1 MGIDGVD
8 VDIDNV
14 DNVEDKSRTSE
25 YCICCICEKPEVLVL
40 PEYLKACDSNFVED
54 VSSVITSCVVTILNE
69 RMVSG
74 CFPKELD
81 IDCHSAKVASSS
93 NKVTRDLKER

>member
-40 PEYLKACDSNFVED
+40 PEYLKACDSNIVED
-54 VSSVITSCVVTILNE
+54 VSSPFIGSRSLQLVLNQKNFDE
-69 RMVSG
+69 YVNT
-74 CFPKELD
+74 LD
-81 IDCHSAKVASSS
+81 NANLKKV
-93 NKVTRDLKER
+93 K